1 MPAVGTIRQGRS
13 VVSEHIGEVT
23 KARYDQIVAEALAV
37 VEQQTKAQFQIG
49 DWALEIEHIQP
60 HGGHHR
66 HSPDG
71 VPSAGEVLHQFAE
84 TIGVPFK
91 TVETY
96 RYVSDRWP
104 KSERRD
110 GVSHVVHKIL
120 ACREDRFTVIDDPPL
135 NPLTG
140 QRRWSPD
147 TASRAVGW
155 TPRKAQTP
163 QEKVNQV
170 HDLVK
175 DDDVATRVVTDLL
188 HRPDVAFRVMSDDS
202 ARHHVNRAQ
211 LDRAEQSRSVARERT
226 PSIKTFE
233 HATGVL
239 DLIAASDA
247 FIAGVARAI
256 PLLSGTQPSE
266 SDLRTINA
274 RLDKVRTAADWA
286 EGQLDHLDSI
296 DAGLA
301 KLLGGD

>member
-1 MPAVGTIRQGRS
+1 M
-13 VVSEHIGEVT
+13 SEHIGEVT
-23 KARYDQIVAEALAV
+23 KARYDQIVAEARAV
-37 VEQQTKAQFQIG
+37 VEHQTRAQFQLG
-49 DWALEIEHIQP
+49 DWALEIEPIQP
-60 HGGHHR
+60 NGGHHR
-66 HSPDG
+66 QNPDG
-71 VPSAGEVLHQFAE
+71 IPSAGEILHEFSE
-84 TIGVPFK
+84 TIGVPF
-91 TVETY
+91 ETLRKY
-96 RYVSDRWP
+96 RYASDRWP
-104 KSERRD
+104 KGQRRD
-110 GVSHVVHKIL
+110 GIPHVVHEIL
-120 ACREDRFTVIDDPPL
+120 ACREDRFTLIDDPPL
-135 NPLTG
+135 NPVTG
-140 QRRWSPD
+140 RRRWSTD
-147 TASRAVGW
+147 TAKRAVGW
-155 TPRKAQTP
+155 TPQRAQTP

-170 HDLVK
+170 HDLVT
-175 DDDVATRVVTDLL
+175 DDEVATRVVTELL
-188 HRPDVAFRVMSDDS
+188 HRPDVAFRAMNDDT
-202 ARHHVNRAQ
+202 ARHQVNRAQ